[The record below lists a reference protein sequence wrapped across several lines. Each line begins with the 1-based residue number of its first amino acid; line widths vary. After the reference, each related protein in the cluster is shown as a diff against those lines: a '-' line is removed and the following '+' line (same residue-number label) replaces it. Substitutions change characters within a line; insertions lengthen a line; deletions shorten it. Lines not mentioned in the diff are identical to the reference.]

1 MGELPDELLDL
12 HGYGTIADLVP
23 LHDEN
28 RLIATLG
35 LERLRRTNR
44 LGLKELIKL
53 SGGDIGEANE
63 ETVGFQ
69 LAPRLNAVGR
79 IEQADPAV
87 HLLMSED
94 SFEAEEL
101 AAEIDQLN
109 KERQK
114 MVSKMTDEAIEMVEQ
129 QGLDQTAIVVAKA
142 GWSRESSGLWL
153 QSLWTASTDRPLFLV
168 LMKKRESLRVR
179 PEASEDLIY
188 LRAFLNA
195 EIFFL
200 ISAAIQWL
208 RG

>member
-12 HGYGTIADLVP
+12 AAIGTIADLVP

-142 GWSRESSGLWL
+142 GWNPGVVGIV
-153 QSLWTASTDRPLFLV
+153 ASKLVHLFYRPAIV
-168 LMKKRESLRVR
+168 LGIDEEKGIAKGST
-179 PEASEDLIY
+179 EASEDLIY